1 MTNVLTKEKKKEFMI
16 EKHLGKKPCEDVRR
30 IRVML
35 HKSRNARSL
44 RKMEESRKD
53 SPLGS
58 QEGVSLCQD
67 LILDF

>member
-1 MTNVLTKEKKKEFMI
+1 MTNVLMKEKKKEFMT
-16 EKHLGKKPCEDVRR
+16 EKHLGEKPCEDMRR
-30 IRVML
+30 IRVTL
-35 HKSRNARSL
+35 HKPRNAGRHQ
-44 RKMEESRKD
+44 KMEESRKD